1 MQKLTVSFKYF
12 IKYTLYV
19 TKMAP
24 KPASVVI
31 LETLSKK
38 WTLRLLDSLNNAPK
52 KRFNQLVNELTGISP
67 KTLSERLLEL
77 GRYKLLDKNYFAER
91 PPRVEYNLTPKGK
104 ELVTCFKHL
113 DNFSKKW

>member
-1 MQKLTVSFKYF
+1 
-12 IKYTLYV
+12 
-19 TKMAP
+19 MAS

-52 KRFNQLVNELTGISP
+52 KRFNQLVDELTGISP

-77 GRYKLLDKNYFAER
+77 TKYRVLDKKYFAER
-91 PPRVEYNLTPKGK
+91 PPRVEYSLTPKGK
-104 ELVTCFKHL
+104 ELVMCFRHI
-113 DNFSKKW
+113 DSFSKRW

>member
-1 MQKLTVSFKYF
+1 
-12 IKYTLYV
+12 
-19 TKMAP
+19 MAS
-24 KPASVVI
+24 KQASVVI

-52 KRFNQLVNELTGISP
+52 KRFNQLVTELTGISP

-77 GRYKLLDKNYFAER
+77 GKYRLLDKKYFAER
-91 PPRVEYNLTPKGK
+91 PPRVEYTLTDKGK
-104 ELVTCFKHL
+104 ELVQCFRHI